1 MKPKGG
7 ILRVQ
12 VSKHYKP
19 FVRIPRA
26 FGRVTRPIESCA
38 EDVMTMNEAF
48 VRHLLSSVSAPPALL
63 YPASRNRYFRIVTLC
78 YNDLLISF
86 TACLILQKTS
96 SNYEYRCMVRIHH
109 PSHFPGASDGTSSDG
124 LSSLNALI
132 EALNNLDA
140 VCETVEKKYH
150 GSLATNDY
158 ERWEETS

>member
-19 FVRIPRA
+19 FVRLPRA

-38 EDVMTMNEAF
+38 EDVMTMNGAF
-48 VRHLLSSVSAPPALL
+48 VRHLLSSV
-63 YPASRNRYFRIVTLC
+63 RYFKIVTLC

-96 SNYEYRCMVRIHH
+96 SNCEYRCMVCIHH